1 MSQANGVILV
11 VDDSAESLGMLN
23 TTLVMENYTVL
34 VAMDGVQAIS
44 IAEKIQ
50 PDLVLMDAIMPNMDG
65 FETCKAFKANTD
77 LMDISRVGLQRARSE
92 MSMRNIRSANLLQ
105 VDIDK
110 LVLRRS
116 GNCEQLHE
124 ICPNYYQLIAVFRYL
139 RRPLFPIFQEA
150 LVSGGRI
157 IYETFNTTYLEQVPD
172 FNPDF
177 LLQIGELEDTFSNWR
192 IIHYDESSH
201 ITQLVA
207 VKP

>member
-1 MSQANGVILV
+1 MSAKDRIRWDDIFKKRITEDYPSPDNLLMEYAPAPENDETLRALDLASGLGQNGLWL
-11 VDDSAESLGMLN
+11 AEQG
-23 TTLVMENYTVL
+23 Y
-34 VAMDGVQAIS
+34 
-44 IAEKIQ
+44 
-50 PDLVLMDAIMPNMDG
+50 
-65 FETCKAFKANTD
+65 NTD
-77 LMDISRVGLQRARSE
+77 LMDISRVGLQRARAE

-116 GNCEQLHE
+116 GNCEHLHE

-139 RRPLFPIFQEA
+139 RRPLFPIFKEA

-177 LLQIGELEDTFSNWR
+177 LLQLGELEDTFGNWR